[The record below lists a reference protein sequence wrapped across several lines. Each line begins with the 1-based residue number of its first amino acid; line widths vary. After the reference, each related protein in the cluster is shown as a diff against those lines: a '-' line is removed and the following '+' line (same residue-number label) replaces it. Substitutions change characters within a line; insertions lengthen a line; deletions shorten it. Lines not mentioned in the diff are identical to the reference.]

1 VKYGLNA
8 VVSVLST
15 SCADASHTWCGALN
29 ALQMVTDKVS
39 TCCLEG
45 VKRL

>member
-1 VKYGLNA
+1 MGLNA

-15 SCADASHTWCGALN
+15 SCADASHIWCGVLN
-29 ALQMVTDKVS
+29 ALKMVTDRAS
-39 TCCLEG
+39 TCCLGG